1 MATPAPAAAAS
12 PTPSC
17 AHCGGAGAL
26 RCAGCRGVHYC
37 SRGCQKA
44 WSERSFVREYWAPH
58 LPPGCDVEALLGPP
72 GEPLDAAGA
81 FERCQ
86 AAAMNGVIP
95 GWSDMSTARA
105 STSGVQRDC
114 RASLGGVFE

>member
-1 MATPAPAAAAS
+1 MAGHKT
-12 PTPSC
+12 
-17 AHCGGAGAL
+17 HC
-26 RCAGCRGVHYC
+26 
-37 SRGCQKA
+37 KA
-44 WSERSFVREYWAPH
+44 VRSMHFDGEQLTSERGFVREYWARL
-58 LPPGCDVEALLGPP
+58 LPAGCDVEALLGPP